1 MALLEGNFDWGE
13 ARFTAKKDGW
23 QALCRNPLHRSPAG
37 HVTCKKFK
45 TGNVVGGGTRAV
57 AMLKWWIVLGEE
69 AQSRAQHQAAWAT
82 VAAATP
88 EDWPTKAWLESKKP
102 GQIMPEAEHIE
113 VVEAHVDAD
122 APADKRQR
130 RS

>member
-1 MALLEGNFDWGE
+1 MLPRLLPKRSEAL
-13 ARFTAKKDGW
+13 
-23 QALCRNPLHRSPAG
+23 
-37 HVTCKKFK
+37 
-45 TGNVVGGGTRAV
+45 
-57 AMLKWWIVLGEE
+57 
-69 AQSRAQHQAAWAT
+69 
-82 VAAATP
+82 
-88 EDWPTKAWLESKKP
+88 WLESKKP